1 MDTCVFKLNELKNLC
16 KAWIYTYLDMYGVET
31 HEHIFVADAPDGIEF
46 NYNDEYVG
54 EEIIHVNGFFSSD
67 NEIILNTNKGKFYLS
82 QISIE
87 DLCIIADKLHM
98 EIIKS

>member
-16 KAWIYTYLDMYGVET
+16 VAWIYTYLDMCGVET
-31 HEHIFVADAPDGIEF
+31 HEHVYAADAPDGIEF
-46 NYNDEYVG
+46 NYVDEYVG
-54 EEIIHVNGFFSSD
+54 EEVIHVKAFLSSD
-67 NEIILNTNKGKFYLS
+67 NEIILNTDKGNFYLL

-98 EIIKS
+98 EIDKS